1 MNVNNYVEIITLII
15 ALSFYRH
22 LSRYPF
28 FIFFIPFLAITCI
41 VEIYAIGKD
50 RQFKN
55 IMYNYFQ
62 VFEFLFYALLF
73 YNNLELPKFKRIVNF
88 FFPFYLVCFIT
99 NQLFGQGVYEYN
111 RYTSLLGAFFMVVF
125 VCFFFYETI
134 LPSTLQVNLFQK
146 PFFWVTVGLL
156 FFYLGSVI
164 IYAMYEYLSTNNLQK
179 QSIKVFQLIISSL
192 NVILYGS
199 FSIAFILCR
208 NKKTS
213 SLQL

>member
-1 MNVNNYVEIITLII
+1 MNVNNYVEIISLLI
-15 ALSFYRH
+15 ALIFCKN

-28 FIFFIPFLAITCI
+28 FVYFIPFLAITCI
-41 VEIYAIGKD
+41 IEIYAIGKD

-55 IMYNYFQ
+55 MMYNYFQ

-73 YNNLELPKFKRIVNF
+73 YHNLELPKLKKIVKF
-88 FFPFYLVCFIT
+88 FFPFYIICFIT
-99 NQLFGQGVYEYN
+99 NQLFGQGIYEYN

-134 LPSTLQVNLFQK
+134 LPSTTQIKLFQM

-164 IYAMYEYLSTNNLQK
+164 IYAMYEYLSNNHFQK
-179 QSIKVFQLIISSL
+179 QSLMIFQVIISSL

-213 SLQL
+213 LLQS